1 MHHLGVFDYIFI
13 AMIVLCLLIRGPWE
27 YRNKKLKPVE
37 SRDSGKERFNLLLVF
52 TGSVTMPVLYLAT
65 PWFDF
70 ANYQGSLLQGV
81 LGSVAA
87 VLGVYLFWRSHH
99 DLGRQFSPKLE
110 MQEGHA
116 LVAEGV
122 YKRVR
127 HPMYTA
133 VFLNATAQLLLLA
146 NFVVGPAFLLT
157 FSILYFA
164 RIEQEEQMM
173 LDHFSEEYAA
183 YKARTN
189 RLIPALGRRQ
199 QVSPGS

>member
-1 MHHLGVFDYIFI
+1 MFDTIFI
-13 AMIVLCLLIRGPWE
+13 VMIVLCLLIRGPWE
-27 YRNKKLKPVE
+27 YRNRQLRQVE
-37 SRDSGKERFNLLLVF
+37 SRDSAKERFNLLLVF
-52 TGSVTMPVLYLAT
+52 TGSVTMPVLYLCT
-65 PWFDF
+65 PWFDY
-70 ANYQGSLLQGV
+70 ANYQASVWQGV

-110 MQEGHA
+110 MKEEHA
-116 LVAEGV
+116 LVCNGV

-127 HPMYTA
+127 HPMYSA
-133 VFLNATAQLLLLA
+133 VFLTSTAQLLLLA

-164 RIEQEEQMM
+164 RIEQEERMM
-173 LDHFSEEYAA
+173 LDHFGEEYAA

-189 RLIPALGRRQ
+189 RLIPALGQRQ
-199 QVSPGS
+199 QVSRGS